1 MELPIFPL
9 RVVLFP
15 GRPLPLHV
23 FEERYQQMLCDI
35 LDDDR
40 RFGVLAIRSGSAEDR
55 NPCTF
60 DVGCVAEVEQI
71 TRLPDGRAD
80 LTTRGIQRFRV
91 DRWLHA
97 DPYHRADV
105 VPLEDGHDGA
115 DQSKVAALRELLV
128 PYLQAL
134 GAPEELICQLPD
146 SPDHLAWL
154 AAAAAQVGLEEQQT
168 LLELDSTA
176 ERVDGTLSLLRRE
189 ASFMR
194 HFGSVGSLRPPGPN
208 GAELN

>member
-9 RVVLFP
+9 RAVLFP
-15 GRPLPLHV
+15 GRPLPVHV
-23 FEERYQQMLCDI
+23 FEDRYQQLLGDV
-35 LDDDR
+35 LDADR
-40 RFGVLAIRSGSAEDR
+40 RFGVVTIRSGEAED
-55 NPCTF
+55 PAPATF
-60 DVGCVAEVEQI
+60 DVGCVAEIEQL

-80 LTTRGIQRFRV
+80 VVTRGMQRFRV
-91 DRWLHA
+91 ERWLEPA
-97 DPYHRADV
+97 PYHRAQV
-105 VPLEDGHDGA
+105 VPLEDGGECPDPA
-115 DQSKVAALRELLV
+115 KVSALRELLA

-134 GAPEELICQLPD
+134 GAPDELICQLPE

-154 AAAAAQVGLEEQQT
+154 AAAAAQVGLEEQQS
-168 LLELDSTA
+168 LLELDSTPQRI
-176 ERVDGTLSLLRRE
+176 EGTLSLLRRE

>member
-15 GRPLPLHV
+15 GRPLPVHV
-23 FEERYQQMLCDI
+23 FEDRYQQMLGDV
-35 LDDDR
+35 LEADR
-40 RFGVLAIRSGSAEDR
+40 RFGVIAIRSGNAEDLT
-55 NPCTF
+55 PCTF
-60 DVGCVAEVEQI
+60 EVGCIAEVEQV

-80 LTTRGIQRFRV
+80 VTTRGVQRFRV
-91 DRWLHA
+91 QRWLDA
-97 DPYHRADV
+97 EPYHRAAV
-105 VPLEDGHDGA
+105 TPLADGGDSAEHA
-115 DQSKVAALRELLV
+115 QVAALREMLV

-134 GAPEELICQLPD
+134 GAPDELACQLPE

-154 AAAAAQVGLEEQQT
+154 AAAAAQVGTEEQQT

-176 ERVDGTLSLLRRE
+176 ERVEGTLSLLRRE
-189 ASFMR
+189 ANFMR
-194 HFGSVGSLRPPGPN
+194 HFGSVGSLRPPGPD

>member
-23 FEERYQQMLCDI
+23 FEDRYRQMLTDV
-35 LDDDR
+35 LEADR
-40 RFGVLAIRSGSAEDR
+40 CFGVVAIRHGDAVDPAPE
-55 NPCTF
+55 TF
-60 DVGCVAEVEQI
+60 EIGCVAEVEQI

-80 LTTRGIQRFRV
+80 LVTRGTQRFRV
-91 DRWLHA
+91 QRWH
-97 DPYHRADV
+97 DPEPYHRADV
-105 VPLEDGHDGA
+105 TPLEDGGEPA
-115 DQSKVAALRELLV
+115 DPAQVAALRELLV

-134 GAPEELICQLPD
+134 GAPDELMCQLPE

-154 AAAAAQVGLEEQQT
+154 AAAAAQVGLPEQQQ

-176 ERVDGTLSLLRRE
+176 DRVGGTLALLRRE
-189 ASFMR
+189 TGFIR
-194 HFGSVGSLRPPGPN
+194 HFGSMGSLRPPGPN
-208 GAELN
+208 GADLN